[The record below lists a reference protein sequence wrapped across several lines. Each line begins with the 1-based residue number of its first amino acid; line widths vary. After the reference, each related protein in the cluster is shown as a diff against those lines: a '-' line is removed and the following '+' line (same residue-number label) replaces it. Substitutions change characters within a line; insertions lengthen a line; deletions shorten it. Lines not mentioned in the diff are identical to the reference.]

1 MNANIGEIVYEQV
14 LSLDLDNNP
23 ITGATFDCALY
34 LDDTIYSGSSIGYSL
49 TDNVRGVFTF
59 SWSADTYG
67 AYVLYAKNN
76 STDVIYMSNVVSVI
90 PPIDT
95 NIYLGL

>member
-14 LSLDLDNNP
+14 LSLDLENNP

-34 LDDTIYSGSSIGYSL
+34 LDDTIYSGSSINYNL

-67 AYVLYAKNN
+67 TYQLYTKNN
-76 STDVIYMSNVVSVI
+76 ITEVIYMSDIINVI

-95 NIYLGL
+95 NIYIGL